1 MRIARDSGGFWPW
14 VCQVVGDQKW
24 LVLHIAMY
32 FADLHFS
39 SESPSTSKK
48 GVTIG
53 FNAKENKSTSF
64 PCDFT
69 ECIALKEVLD
79 CLYTCEYGM

>member
-1 MRIARDSGGFWPW
+1 M
-14 VCQVVGDQKW
+14 VGDQKW
-24 LVLHIAMY
+24 LVLHIGMY
-32 FADLHFS
+32 FADVYFTL
-39 SESPSTSKK
+39 ESPFTSKK

-64 PCDFT
+64 PGDFT
-69 ECIALKEVLD
+69 ECTALKGVLD